1 VPPKAYPDHIVGS
14 VPQAP
19 VTESSLRSRLS
30 CRSAFNAPPPHNLLL
45 ASLSAS
51 DAAAIVPHLRS
62 VQLEH
67 QSILLDAGDLIKAV
81 YFPTGAIISLVVG
94 LSTGETVEAA
104 MVGKDG
110 VVGAA
115 SALDGKISLNRAIVQ
130 ISGTSLVCDVDA
142 LKGAALQS
150 HSLLAKLIRHEQT
163 VFAQAQQSTA
173 CMATH
178 DVEARLCRWLLR
190 ARDLSGGDTLLF
202 TQEFLAEMLGVRRTS
217 VTSVAHTLQRAGM
230 IKYTRGKIQI
240 LSVDGLRETACE
252 CYETINSQYQA
263 LLGNH

>member
-1 VPPKAYPDHIVGS
+1 M
-14 VPQAP
+14 Q
-19 VTESSLRSRLS
+19 
-30 CRSAFNAPPPHNLLL
+30 SANLLL

-67 QSILLDAGDLIKAV
+67 QRILFDAGDPIEAV

-94 LSTGETVEAA
+94 LSTGEMVEAA

-130 ISGTSLVCDVDA
+130 ISGNSFVCDVDA

-150 HSLLAKLIRHEQT
+150 HSFLSKIIRHEQT
-163 VFAQAQQSTA
+163 YSLRHSSPQPAWRPMMWRRGFADG
-173 CMATH
+173 CF
-178 DVEARLCRWLLR
+178 ARGICPAVIRCYSPRNFLPKC
-190 ARDLSGGDTLLF
+190 SG
-202 TQEFLAEMLGVRRTS
+202 
-217 VTSVAHTLQRAGM
+217 
-230 IKYTRGKIQI
+230 
-240 LSVDGLRETACE
+240 
-252 CYETINSQYQA
+252 
-263 LLGNH
+263 